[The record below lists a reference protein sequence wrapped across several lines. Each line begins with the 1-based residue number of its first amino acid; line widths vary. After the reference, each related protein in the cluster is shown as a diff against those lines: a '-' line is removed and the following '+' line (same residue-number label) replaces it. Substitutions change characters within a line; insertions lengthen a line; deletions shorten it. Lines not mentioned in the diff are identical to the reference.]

1 MLLRRRNMGKQPEKK
16 TADTTDK
23 LFVFGL
29 DEDGKPRG
37 ARFAEFNEKVVSAA
51 AQMKLASVH
60 PASPA
65 VTEIG
70 MKLPVGRLY
79 ASGKAFIPPIRRDLL
94 GKLSAAL
101 EASGGQCQ
109 VHHPAPAQSAEKAKA
124 AGEIIAA
131 GLPRTW
137 ESIAV
142 GHLVLVEDDDPGYG
156 WWPCLVT
163 ERNKDVLT
171 LRLRDYPDKGTYVR
185 HIAQV
190 GLLNPVPA

>member
-1 MLLRRRNMGKQPEKK
+1 MGKQPEKK
-16 TADTTDK
+16 SGTAPDK

-51 AQMKLASVH
+51 SQMKLTSVH

-65 VTEIG
+65 LTEIG

-79 ASGKAFIPPIRRDLL
+79 ASGKAFVPPIRRDLL
-94 GKLSAAL
+94 GKLKAAL
-101 EASGGQCQ
+101 EAPGNESK
-109 VHHPAPAQSAEKAKA
+109 VHHPASAQAADKAKA
-124 AGEIIAA
+124 TGGVVAA

-137 ESIAV
+137 EGIEV
-142 GHLVLVEDDDPGYG
+142 GQLVLVEDDDPGYG

-163 ERNKDVLT
+163 KREEQVLT

-190 GLLNPVPA
+190 GLVNPGPE

>member
-1 MLLRRRNMGKQPEKK
+1 MGKQPEKK
-16 TADTTDK
+16 TANSPDK

-37 ARFAEFNEKVVSAA
+37 GRFAEFNEKVVSAA

-79 ASGKAFIPPIRRDLL
+79 ASGKAFVPPIRRDLL
-94 GKLSAAL
+94 SKLKAAL
-101 EASGGQCQ
+101 EAPGDDSH
-109 VHHPAPAQSAEKAKA
+109 VHQPAPAPEKAR
-124 AGEIIAA
+124 AGGVVAA

-137 ESIAV
+137 ESIDV
-142 GHLVLVEDDDPGYG
+142 GQLVLVEDDDPGYG

-163 ERNKDVLT
+163 KREGQVLT

-190 GLLNPVPA
+190 GLVNPGPE

>member
-1 MLLRRRNMGKQPEKK
+1 MGKHPEKK
-16 TADTTDK
+16 TASRPDT

-65 VTEIG
+65 VIEIA
-70 MKLPVGRLY
+70 MRLPVGRLY
-79 ASGKAFIPPIRRDLL
+79 ASGKAFVPPIRRDLL
-94 GKLSAAL
+94 GKLKAAL
-101 EASGGQCQ
+101 EVPGDESH
-109 VHHPAPAQSAEKAKA
+109 VHQPAPAESTEEAKA
-124 AGEIIAA
+124 AGEVVAA

-142 GHLVLVEDDDPGYG
+142 GQLVLVEDDDPGYG

-190 GLLNPVPA
+190 GLLNPGPA

>member
-1 MLLRRRNMGKQPEKK
+1 MGKQPEKK
-16 TADTTDK
+16 TANARDN

-37 ARFAEFNEKVVSAA
+37 ARFPEFNEKVVSAA

-65 VTEIG
+65 VTELA

-79 ASGKAFIPPIRRDLL
+79 ASGKAFVPPIRRDLL
-94 GKLSAAL
+94 AKLKAAL
-101 EASGGQCQ
+101 EVLGDESKVQE
-109 VHHPAPAQSAEKAKA
+109 PALAPLAEKAKA
-124 AGEIIAA
+124 TGGVVAA

-137 ESIAV
+137 ESINV
-142 GHLVLVEDDDPGYG
+142 GQLVLVEDDDPEFG

-163 ERNKDVLT
+163 KRDDQVLT

-190 GLLNPVPA
+190 GLINPGPE

>member
-1 MLLRRRNMGKQPEKK
+1 MGKQPEKK
-16 TADTTDK
+16 TADASDK

-37 ARFAEFNEKVVSAA
+37 ARFAEFNQKVVSAA

-65 VTEIG
+65 VTEIC
-70 MKLPVGRLY
+70 MKLPAGRLY
-79 ASGKAFIPPIRRDLL
+79 ASGKAFVPPIRRDLL
-94 GKLSAAL
+94 GKLKAAL
-101 EASGGQCQ
+101 EASGDESQ
-109 VHHPAPAQSAEKAKA
+109 VHQPAPASSPEKAKA
-124 AGEIIAA
+124 TGGVVAA

-142 GHLVLVEDDDPGYG
+142 GQLVLVEDDDPGFG

-163 ERNKDVLT
+163 KREEQVLT
-171 LRLRDYPDKGTYVR
+171 LQLRDYPDKGTYVR

-190 GLLNPVPA
+190 GLVNPGPE

>member
-1 MLLRRRNMGKQPEKK
+1 MGKQPEKK
-16 TADTTDK
+16 TASGPDT
-23 LFVFGL
+23 LFVFGV

-79 ASGKAFIPPIRRDLL
+79 ASGKAFVPPIRRDLL
-94 GKLSAAL
+94 GKLKAAL
-101 EASGGQCQ
+101 EAPGDDSH
-109 VHHPAPAQSAEKAKA
+109 VHQPAPAPSPEKAR
-124 AGEIIAA
+124 AGGVVAA

-137 ESIAV
+137 ESIDV
-142 GHLVLVEDDDPGYG
+142 GQLVLVEDDDPGYG

-163 ERNKDVLT
+163 KRDGQVLT

-190 GLLNPVPA
+190 GLVNPGPE

>member
-1 MLLRRRNMGKQPEKK
+1 MGKQPEKK
-16 TADTTDK
+16 AATTPDK

-29 DEDGKPRG
+29 DEEGKPRG
-37 ARFAEFNEKVVSAA
+37 ARFPEYNEKVASAV

-60 PASPA
+60 PASRA

-79 ASGKAFIPPIRRDLL
+79 ASGKAFVPPIRRDLL
-94 GKLSAAL
+94 GKLKAAL
-101 EASGGQCQ
+101 DMPGDGSKVQQ
-109 VHHPAPAQSAEKAKA
+109 PAPAPSAEKAN
-124 AGEIIAA
+124 AGGVVAA

-142 GHLVLVEDDDPGYG
+142 GQLVLVEDDDPGFG

-163 ERNKDVLT
+163 KREDQVLT
-171 LRLRDYPDKGTYVR
+171 LQLRDYPDKGTYVR

-190 GLLNPVPA
+190 GLVNPGPG

>member
-1 MLLRRRNMGKQPEKK
+1 MGKQQDKK
-16 TADTTDK
+16 TANAPDK

-37 ARFAEFNEKVVSAA
+37 ARFPEFNEKVVSAA

-79 ASGKAFIPPIRRDLL
+79 ASGKAFVPPIRRDLV
-94 GKLSAAL
+94 GKLKAAL
-101 EASGGQCQ
+101 ETAGDESH
-109 VHHPAPAQSAEKAKA
+109 VHQPAPPPEKAKA
-124 AGEIIAA
+124 AGTVAAA

-142 GHLVLVEDDDPGYG
+142 GQLVLVEDDDPEFG

-163 ERNKDVLT
+163 KRDDQVLT

-190 GLLNPVPA
+190 GLINPGPE

>member
-1 MLLRRRNMGKQPEKK
+1 MARQPEKK
-16 TADTTDK
+16 TASTPDK

-37 ARFAEFNEKVVSAA
+37 ARFAEFNEKVVNAA

-60 PASPA
+60 PASSVVA
-65 VTEIG
+65 EIG

-79 ASGKAFIPPIRRDLL
+79 ASGKAFVPPIRRDLL
-94 GKLSAAL
+94 GKLKAAL
-101 EASGGQCQ
+101 EAAGDGSH
-109 VHHPAPAQSAEKAKA
+109 VHQPAPAPPSEKAA
-124 AGEIIAA
+124 SAVAA

-137 ESIAV
+137 ETIAV
-142 GHLVLVEDDDPGYG
+142 GQLVLVEDDDPGFG

-163 ERNKDVLT
+163 KREDQVLT
-171 LRLRDYPDKGTYVR
+171 LQLRDYPDKGTYVR

-190 GLLNPVPA
+190 GLVNPGPE

>member
-1 MLLRRRNMGKQPEKK
+1 MGKQPEKK
-16 TADTTDK
+16 AVTTPDK

-29 DEDGKPRG
+29 DEEGKPRG
-37 ARFAEFNEKVVSAA
+37 ARFPEFSEKVASAA

-70 MKLPVGRLY
+70 MKLPAGRLY
-79 ASGKAFIPPIRRDLL
+79 ASGKAFVPPIRRDLL
-94 GKLSAAL
+94 GKLKAAL
-101 EASGGQCQ
+101 NTAGDESR
-109 VHHPAPAQSAEKAKA
+109 VHQPAPSPEKAKA
-124 AGEIIAA
+124 TDRVVAA

-137 ESIAV
+137 DSIAV
-142 GHLVLVEDDDPGYG
+142 GQLVLVEDDDPGFG

-163 ERNKDVLT
+163 KRENQVLT
-171 LRLRDYPDKGTYVR
+171 LQLRDYPDKGTYVR

-190 GLLNPVPA
+190 GLVNPGPE

>member
-1 MLLRRRNMGKQPEKK
+1 MGKQPEKK
-16 TADTTDK
+16 TANSPDK

-79 ASGKAFIPPIRRDLL
+79 ASGKAFVPPIRRDLL
-94 GKLSAAL
+94 GKLKAAL
-101 EASGGQCQ
+101 EVPGDKSHVQQ
-109 VHHPAPAQSAEKAKA
+109 PAPAPSPARAKA
-124 AGEIIAA
+124 TGDVVAA

-137 ESIAV
+137 ESIDV
-142 GHLVLVEDDDPGYG
+142 GQMVLVEDDDPGFG

-163 ERNKDVLT
+163 KREDQVLT

-190 GLLNPVPA
+190 GLVNPGPE

>member
-1 MLLRRRNMGKQPEKK
+1 MGKQLEKK
-16 TADTTDK
+16 TANATDK

-37 ARFAEFNEKVVSAA
+37 ARFPEFNEKVISAA
-51 AQMKLASVH
+51 AQMKLVSVH

-79 ASGKAFIPPIRRDLL
+79 ASGKAFVPPIRRDLL
-94 GKLSAAL
+94 SKLKAAL
-101 EASGGQCQ
+101 EVPGDQSHIHQ
-109 VHHPAPAQSAEKAKA
+109 PAPAQSAEKAKA
-124 AGEIIAA
+124 VGEVVAA

-137 ESIAV
+137 ESIDV

-190 GLLNPVPA
+190 GLVNPGPA

>member
-1 MLLRRRNMGKQPEKK
+1 MGKQPEKK
-16 TADTTDK
+16 TANATDK

-51 AQMKLASVH
+51 AQMKLATVH

-79 ASGKAFIPPIRRDLL
+79 ASGKAFVPPIRRDLL
-94 GKLSAAL
+94 GKLKAAL
-101 EASGGQCQ
+101 DVPGDGSQ
-109 VHHPAPAQSAEKAKA
+109 VQQPAPAPSPEKAKA
-124 AGEIIAA
+124 GDVVAA

-142 GHLVLVEDDDPGYG
+142 GQLVLVEDDDPGFG
-156 WWPCLVT
+156 WWPCVVT

-185 HIAQV
+185 HVAQV
-190 GLLNPVPA
+190 GLINPGPE

>member
-1 MLLRRRNMGKQPEKK
+1 MGKQPEKK
-16 TADTTDK
+16 TANATDK

-79 ASGKAFIPPIRRDLL
+79 ASGKAFVPPIRRDLL
-94 GKLSAAL
+94 GKLKAAL
-101 EASGGQCQ
+101 DVPGDESQ
-109 VHHPAPAQSAEKAKA
+109 VQQPAPAPSPEKANEGA
-124 AGEIIAA
+124 VVAA

-142 GHLVLVEDDDPGYG
+142 GQLVLVEDDDPGFG

-163 ERNKDVLT
+163 QRQGQVLT

-190 GLLNPVPA
+190 GLVNPGPE

>member
-1 MLLRRRNMGKQPEKK
+1 MGKQQEKK
-16 TADTTDK
+16 NANATDK

-37 ARFAEFNEKVVSAA
+37 ARFPEFNEKVASAA

-79 ASGKAFIPPIRRDLL
+79 ASGKAFVPPIRRDLL
-94 GKLSAAL
+94 GKLIAAL
-101 EASGGQCQ
+101 DVPGDGSKAQQ
-109 VHHPAPAQSAEKAKA
+109 PAPTPSPEKAKE
-124 AGEIIAA
+124 GGVVAA

-142 GHLVLVEDDDPGYG
+142 GLSIGVQ
-156 WWPCLVT
+156 
-163 ERNKDVLT
+163 
-171 LRLRDYPDKGTYVR
+171 
-185 HIAQV
+185 I
-190 GLLNPVPA
+190 

>member
-1 MLLRRRNMGKQPEKK
+1 MGKQPEKK
-16 TADTTDK
+16 TANASDK

-37 ARFAEFNEKVVSAA
+37 ARFPEFNEKVVSAA
-51 AQMKLASVH
+51 AQMKLTSVH

-79 ASGKAFIPPIRRDLL
+79 ASGKAFVPPIRRDLL
-94 GKLSAAL
+94 TKLKAAL
-101 EASGGQCQ
+101 DAPGDASQ
-109 VHHPAPAQSAEKAKA
+109 VNQPAPAPENAKA
-124 AGEIIAA
+124 SGVVAA

-142 GHLVLVEDDDPGYG
+142 GQLVLVEDDDPGFG

-163 ERNKDVLT
+163 KREDQVLT
-171 LRLRDYPDKGTYVR
+171 LQLRDYPDKGTYVR

-190 GLLNPVPA
+190 GLVNPGPE

>member
-1 MLLRRRNMGKQPEKK
+1 MGKQPEKK
-16 TADTTDK
+16 TANAPDK

-37 ARFAEFNEKVVSAA
+37 ARFAEFNEKVVGAA

-60 PASPA
+60 PASSA
-65 VTEIG
+65 VAEIG

-79 ASGKAFIPPIRRDLL
+79 ASGKAFVPPIRRDLL
-94 GKLSAAL
+94 GKLKAAL
-101 EASGGQCQ
+101 EATGDTSH
-109 VHHPAPAQSAEKAKA
+109 VHHPAPAPSPEKAKA
-124 AGEIIAA
+124 GGVVAA

-137 ESIAV
+137 ESIDV
-142 GHLVLVEDDDPGYG
+142 GQMVLVEDDDPGFG

-163 ERNKDVLT
+163 KREDQVLT

-190 GLLNPVPA
+190 GLVNPGPE

>member
-1 MLLRRRNMGKQPEKK
+1 LRRRKMGKQPEKK
-16 TADTTDK
+16 TANAPDK

-37 ARFAEFNEKVVSAA
+37 ARFAEFNERVVSAA

-65 VTEIG
+65 VAEIG

-79 ASGKAFIPPIRRDLL
+79 ASGKAFVPPIRRDLL
-94 GKLSAAL
+94 GKLKAAL
-101 EASGGQCQ
+101 EASGDESHVQQ
-109 VHHPAPAQSAEKAKA
+109 PAPAPSPEKAKTGGVA
-124 AGEIIAA
+124 AA

-137 ESIAV
+137 ESIDV
-142 GHLVLVEDDDPGYG
+142 GQLVLVEDDDPGYG

-163 ERNKDVLT
+163 KREDQVLT

-190 GLLNPVPA
+190 GLVNPGPE

>member
-1 MLLRRRNMGKQPEKK
+1 MGKQPEKK
-16 TADTTDK
+16 TANAPDK

-65 VTEIG
+65 VAEIG

-79 ASGKAFIPPIRRDLL
+79 ASGKAFVPPVRRDLL
-94 GKLSAAL
+94 GKLKAAL
-101 EASGGQCQ
+101 EAPGDESQ
-109 VHHPAPAQSAEKAKA
+109 VQQPAPAQAAEKAKA
-124 AGEIIAA
+124 ASGVVAA

-137 ESIAV
+137 GSIEV
-142 GHLVLVEDDDPGYG
+142 GQLVLVEDDDPGYG

-190 GLLNPVPA
+190 GLVNPGPE

>member
-1 MLLRRRNMGKQPEKK
+1 MGKQPEKK
-16 TADTTDK
+16 TASGPDM

-37 ARFAEFNEKVVSAA
+37 ARFAEFNERVVSAA
-51 AQMKLASVH
+51 AQMKLVSVH

-79 ASGKAFIPPIRRDLL
+79 ASGKAFVPPIRRDLL
-94 GKLSAAL
+94 GKLKAAI
-101 EASGGQCQ
+101 ETPGDQSH
-109 VHHPAPAQSAEKAKA
+109 VHQSAPAQSAEKANA
-124 AGEIIAA
+124 AGDVVAA

-137 ESIAV
+137 ESIDV
-142 GHLVLVEDDDPGYG
+142 GQLVLVEDDDPGYG

-163 ERNKDVLT
+163 KREGQVLT

-190 GLLNPVPA
+190 GLLNPGPG